1 MATACLFV
9 GWNRPHLGR
18 EKEAW
23 KYVMGEGMAILDKFR
38 AEGFVESTE
47 VIGLTAH
54 RSDLNFFLLLLGE
67 RAKLD
72 EMRRTDAFEKFSMN
86 MSSLFDRYGVVPGL
100 NRAGL
105 DLAMKRM
112 PME

>member
-9 GWNRPHLGR
+9 AWNRPLLGR
-18 EKEAW
+18 EKDAW
-23 KYVMGEGMAILDKFR
+23 TYVMGEGMATLDKFK
-38 AEGFVESTE
+38 AEGFIESTE
-47 VIGLTAH
+47 VVGLTAH
-54 RSDLNFFLLLLGE
+54 RSDLNFFMLLFGE

-72 EMRRTDAFEKFSMN
+72 EMRRTDAFERFSGR
-86 MSSLFDRYGVVPGL
+86 MSSLFDGYGVVPGL
-100 NRAGL
+100 NKAGL

>member
-9 GWNRPHLGR
+9 GWNRPNIGM

-23 KYVMGEGMAILDKFR
+23 SFAMGEGMALLDKFK
-38 AEGFVESTE
+38 AEGFIESTE
-47 VIGLTAH
+47 IVGLTAH
-54 RSDLNFFLLLLGE
+54 RSDMNFFMLLFGE

-72 EMRRTDAFEKFSMN
+72 EMRRTDAFEKFSVRMG
-86 MSSLFDRYGVVPGL
+86 SLFDRYGVVPGL
-100 NRAGL
+100 NKAGL

>member
-9 GWNRPHLGR
+9 GWNRPHVGR

-23 KYVMGEGMAILDKFR
+23 TYVMGEGMSVLDKFR
-38 AEGFVESTE
+38 AEGFIESTE

-54 RSDLNFFLLLLGE
+54 MADLNFFLLLFGE

-72 EMRRTDAFEKFSMN
+72 EMRRTDAFERFSGH
-86 MSSLFDRYGVVPGL
+86 MSGLFDGYGVVPGL
-100 NRAGL
+100 NKAGL

-112 PME
+112 SME